1 MTYLVIYGDELYH
14 HGVKGMKWGVRHYQN
29 ADGSYKAGAEGR
41 YDPDSSPR
49 KQSSGRLPPKQRK
62 PSGSRVETS
71 AGKRPATRAPS
82 KKVESKKKPEPE
94 ITSMK
99 DVIRN
104 LPHMTLSDAKKY
116 TETYLLGKNTIDN
129 YISADTDFSRIQSSD
144 AFEKYAF
151 YATYKQHDKDMYT
164 GLFGSNLINRA
175 NAAAK
180 RAERRAKTDEEID
193 EAKRL
198 RETADN
204 MKVYKM
210 NIAATKNLKIPSDT
224 NAANTLQELMKKQSF
239 RDDVAKSIADSKTQ
253 MKRPGQQMLF
263 NRAEKIMKKTGPLSE
278 KDKKD
283 LYEAFNLTLTFHNDF
298 NNRSQDSFYKALKNK
313 GYSAIVDV
321 NDQKYSSYHAKRPM
335 IVFDHDSVSLKS
347 ATNLSKKDIDK
358 YVTKA
363 NIDRYTREIGEQTV
377 GNLRNFAKFKMSDVE
392 DYFGDNNK

>member
-49 KQSSGRLPPKQRK
+49 KQSSGRLPPKPRK
-62 PSGSRVETS
+62 PSAPKAEINSS
-71 AGKRPATRAPS
+71 KRSATRSSPRKAED
-82 KKVESKKKPEPE
+82 KKQEPE

-104 LPHMTLSDAKKY
+104 LPNMTLSDAKKY

-129 YISADTDFSRIQSSD
+129 YITADTDFSRIQSSD

-180 RAERRAKTDEEID
+180 RAERAAKTDEEKE
-193 EAKRL
+193 EAERL

-210 NIAATKNLKIPSDT
+210 NISATKNLKIPSDT
-224 NAANTLQELMKKQSF
+224 NTANTLQELMKKQSF

-298 NNRSQDSFYKALKNK
+298 NNRTQDSFYKALKNK

-335 IVFDHDSVSLKS
+335 IVFDHDAVSLKS

-358 YVTKA
+358 YALKA
-363 NIDRYTREIGEQTV
+363 NVDRYTREIGEQTL
-377 GNLRNFAKFKMSDVE
+377 GNIKNLAMYKLSDVE
-392 DYFGDNNK
+392 DYFGDNSK

>member
-1 MTYLVIYGDELYH
+1 MFYIIYDNELYH

-41 YDPDSSPR
+41 YDPDPSSR
-49 KQSSGRLPPKQRK
+49 KTSSGKPQPKPRK
-62 PSGSRVETS
+62 PSGNRVETS

-82 KKVESKKKPEPE
+82 KKVESKKNPEPE

-104 LPHMTLSDAKKY
+104 LPNMTLSDAKKY

-129 YISADTDFSRIQSSD
+129 YITMDNSFSRIQSSE

-151 YATYKQHDKDMYT
+151 YATYQQRDKDMYT

-180 RAERRAKTDEEID
+180 RAERTAKTDEEKE

-198 RETADN
+198 RDTADN

-283 LYEAFNLTLTFHNDF
+283 LYEAFNLSLTFHNDF
-298 NNRSQDSFYKALKNK
+298 NNRSQDAFYKALKNK

-335 IVFDHDSVSLKS
+335 IVFDHDAVSLKS

-358 YVTKA
+358 YAFKA
-363 NIDRYTREIGEQTV
+363 NVDRYTREIGEQTL
-377 GNLRNFAKFKMSDVE
+377 GNIKNLAKYKLSDVE
-392 DYFGDNNK
+392 DYFGDYSK